1 MGNSNCMVVNKTH
14 KKICLLTF
22 NQADLLYG
30 CDDIL
35 IFIIH
40 LLFIIIFLIVTNSAY
55 VNMYVLEPG
64 ESLKVESATADPIGL
79 KLGIIYEADTEVNR
93 VRNSYIISNDDL

>member
-1 MGNSNCMVVNKTH
+1 
-14 KKICLLTF
+14 
-22 NQADLLYG
+22 
-30 CDDIL
+30 
-35 IFIIH
+35 
-40 LLFIIIFLIVTNSAY
+40 
-55 VNMYVLEPG
+55 MYVLEPG